1 MLKIRN
7 RKIEPEYPL
16 KLKHMYGK
24 KLHDKKAIVLLS
36 GGLDSVTTL
45 YYAKQQGYILNALI
59 FNYRQ
64 RHVKEIERAK
74 RIAILNGIHYN
85 VVSVEL
91 GWVHSSLT
99 DKKIP
104 IPKSRNLKK
113 SEIPVTYVAGRNIIF
128 LSYAASYAESIGA
141 TKIFIGA
148 HVQDYSG
155 YPDCR
160 PQFLK
165 SFQRAINLGIAKAGI
180 EIIAPL
186 INKSKKEI
194 IKMGLSLKVPFEY
207 TWSCYSG
214 GKKPCLKCDSCR
226 FRTQAF
232 KELGMVDPLLRNI

>member
-1 MLKIRN
+1 MK
-7 RKIEPEYPL
+7 P
-16 KLKHMYGK
+16 KHTHGK

-45 YYAKQQGYILNALI
+45 YYAKQQGYTLNALI
-59 FNYRQ
+59 FNYQQ

-85 VVSVEL
+85 VVSVDL

-128 LSYAASYAESIGA
+128 LSYAVSYAESIGA
-141 TKIFIGA
+141 KKIFIGA
-148 HVQDYSG
+148 HIQDYSG

-165 SFQRAINLGIAKAGI
+165 SFQRAVNLGTAKAGM

-186 INKSKKEI
+186 IDLSKKEI
-194 IKMGLSLKVPFEY
+194 IKMGLALKVPFEY

-214 GKKPCLKCDSCR
+214 GKTPCLKCDSCR
-226 FRTQAF
+226 FRIQAF
-232 KELGMVDPLLRNI
+232 RQLGMEDPLLKNI